1 MTAAIVHRRQM
12 RSRYFKLFVVET
24 HITHSEVQRAL
35 KLSREHKRGN
45 FFFSPP
51 MYIPSYIFFSSPIV
65 QNHVCRVNFERGA
78 APQILNSIR
87 AIPRR
92 SLKSKGNSVLEIG
105 KRQLV

>member
-35 KLSREHKRGN
+35 KLSREHKRVN
-45 FFFSPP
+45 FFFL
-51 MYIPSYIFFSSPIV
+51 MYTPSYIFFSSPIV

-78 APQILNSIR
+78 APQILNSTR

-92 SLKSKGNSVLEIG
+92 SLKSEGNSVLEIG